1 MWTLP
6 ASNLLQ
12 KSMNIPDST
21 IIRHHMSIYPAENVK
36 KKLWNIFLVF
46 LVYWRESGL
55 KLESQIITRCFSPT
69 EEIMLALHW
78 KENHYPHL
86 HKKKMRQ
93 NLKYTVL
100 PELREFV
107 SDLSGFS
114 DQYNLITWRR
124 ITGEQDQRYNFCKM
138 SGNEQKVTSFHSQSF
153 QCLTVGFFL
162 VTYNHFFKMF

>member
-1 MWTLP
+1 MWTLS

-12 KSMNIPDST
+12 KSTNIPDGIT
-21 IIRHHMSIYPAENVK
+21 IRHHMSIYPAENVIIK
-36 KKLWNIFLVF
+36 KKLWNIF

-138 SGNEQKVTSFHSQSF
+138 SDNEQKVTSFHSQSF

-162 VTYNHFFKMF
+162 VTYNHFFLMF